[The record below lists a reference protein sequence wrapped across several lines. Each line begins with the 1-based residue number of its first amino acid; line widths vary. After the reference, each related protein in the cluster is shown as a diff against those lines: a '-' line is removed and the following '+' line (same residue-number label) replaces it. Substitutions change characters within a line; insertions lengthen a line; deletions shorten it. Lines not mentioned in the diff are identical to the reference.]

1 MNYEQPEL
9 GSKHYSDL
17 ICEIEKGIIKIPR
30 FQRGFVWSI
39 EKTAELLDSI
49 LKGYPIGT
57 FILWQTNQ
65 RVNDIKQIGD
75 FALPDTP
82 EGVKVQYLLD
92 GQQRI
97 ISLFAAYRGAM
108 IPKTDG
114 KKITDYKDIFVNL
127 DSDDPIITAEKP
139 EGEKH
144 VSLYDVLNF
153 SYKKGKEMEKKFDED
168 EMKKINAYSEA
179 FKKYKFST
187 VVLMKDDASSAI
199 EVFTR
204 INTGGKT
211 LTLFEIMS
219 AKTYDEDQ
227 KFDMQ
232 AKWSEFTEELEKV
245 GYEGISSMVA
255 LHLISLI
262 TKKDCRRR
270 TILSL
275 KKRDV
280 IDRWDDATSALKESI
295 DYFRNAYGIPV
306 SQLLP
311 YDSLLVPFAYF
322 FHFNKKPPRHDYQR
336 RYLKRF
342 FWRAALSFRYQSATE
357 TKLAQDIVSIN
368 LFLKERPTLYRDIR
382 VDLES
387 EQLLIDTEFSTS
399 NSYCKAVLCLLAS
412 RRPKDFQDNGQVVLD
427 NSWLKRANSK
437 NYHHFFPKAY
447 LNKMGIQN
455 GNSLMNITFVSD
467 RLNKKEIGSK
477 SPSNYI
483 GTFQKENPKIGKA
496 LNSHFIGLKGFG
508 IENDDYQMFLKAR
521 AKRIFDELKSR
532 IDEDPLEGNE
542 NSAAM
547 VPRRLGSRRE

>member
-9 GSKHYSDL
+9 GSKHYPDL

-65 RVNDIKQIGD
+65 RINEIKEIGD

-82 EGVKVQYLLD
+82 EGTKVQYLLD

-97 ISLFAAYRGAM
+97 TSLFAAYRGAK
-108 IPKTDG
+108 IQKTDG

-127 DSDDPIITAEKP
+127 DSDDPIIVAEKP

-168 EMKKINAYSEA
+168 EMKKIDAYSEA
-179 FKKYKFST
+179 FRKYKFST

-219 AKTYDEDQ
+219 AKTYDEGQ

-232 AKWSEFTEELEKV
+232 AKWSEFAEKLEDI
-245 GYEGISSMVA
+245 GYEGISSTVA
-255 LHLISLI
+255 LNLISLI
-262 TKKDCRRR
+262 IREDCRRK
-270 TILSL
+270 TILDL
-275 KKRDV
+275 DKQDI
-280 IDRWDDATSALKESI
+280 IDKWDGAISALEESI
-295 DYFRNAYGIPV
+295 DYLRKTYRIPV

-322 FHFNKKPPRHDYQR
+322 LYHNKQAPQRDYQR
-336 RYLKRF
+336 KYLKRF
-342 FWRAALSFRYQSATE
+342 FWRAALSHRYQSATE
-357 TKLAQDIVSIN
+357 TKLAQDIASIN
-368 LFLKERPTLYRDIR
+368 LFLKKRPRFYRDIR
-382 VDLES
+382 VDLGSEES
-387 EQLLIDTEFSTS
+387 LIDTNFSTS
-399 NSYCKAVLCLLAS
+399 NSFCKAVLCLLAY
-412 RRPKDFQDNGQVVLD
+412 RQPKDFQDNSTVILD
-427 NSWLKRANSK
+427 NSSLKRANSK

-447 LNKMGIQN
+447 LKKNDVPGE
-455 GNSLMNITFVSD
+455 NSLMNITFASERPNKHKIRDRAPSD
-467 RLNKKEIGSK
+467 
-477 SPSNYI
+477 YI
-483 GTFQKENPKIGKA
+483 GAFGKDNPDIKKA
-496 LNSHFIGLKGFG
+496 LDSHFIGIEGFG
-508 IENDDYQMFLKAR
+508 IENDDYETFLKAR
-521 AKRIFDELKSR
+521 AKRIFGELKSLA
-532 IDEDPLEGNE
+532 ETDPLQ
-542 NSAAM
+542 
-547 VPRRLGSRRE
+547 R